1 MTVWKV
7 GYYSDLSGV
16 QLNEQ
21 RQSWIQAARPGQYQ
35 HPKYGV
41 LDFSFERLRR
51 LMDSVKNKVRG
62 IDLDIDYDHK
72 TDAAMGNKAAGW
84 VRDADVRSDGLWL
97 LVEWTEAAA
106 KAIKEKEYRYFS
118 PEFLSEWMDAQGKKF
133 EDVLSGGGITNR
145 PFLKD
150 LLPINL
156 SELSFD
162 GPKDEPNNEGV
173 EMKLSD
179 IAKAIG
185 LSETAT
191 EAEVTAKLAEL
202 VTPPAPPT
210 PEPPKQ
216 NIQLTETIRQ
226 LAETNP
232 MVGTFV
238 HLFDQMAAENQANK
252 VALREQFVATKLSE
266 LDSKDFVIAPAMKKR
281 LSDLGL
287 ALPQEHQEAF
297 WSIIKDMNVNAHSMV
312 QLGEIGGAQI
322 TRTNTPDAVTQLN
335 EMVSEMVKSGRAK
348 SPTDAYDMVLRE
360 NPSMYDAYR
369 KAVYITAQG

>member
-7 GYYSDLSGV
+7 GYYSDLSAI

-72 TDAAMGNKAAGW
+72 TDVAMGNKAAGW
-84 VRDADVRSDGLWL
+84 VRDADVRNDGLWL
-97 LVEWTEAAA
+97 LVEWTEPAAQ
-106 KAIKEKEYRYFS
+106 AIKQKEYRYFS
-118 PEFLSEWMDAQGKKF
+118 PEFLSEWVDAAGKKF

-156 SELSFD
+156 SELDFGQSN
-162 GPKDEPNNEGV
+162 ENNNEGV

-179 IAKAIG
+179 LAKAIG

-202 VTPPAPPT
+202 SKPSTPPT
-210 PEPPKQ
+210 PEPPKES
-216 NIQLTETIRQ
+216 IQLTETIRQ
-226 LAETNP
+226 LAESNP

-238 HLFDQMAAENQANK
+238 QLFDQMAAENAANQVK
-252 VALREQFVATKLSE
+252 LREQYVSTKLSE
-266 LDSKDFVIAPAMKKR
+266 LDSKDFLLAPAMKTQ
-281 LSDLGL
+281 LSELGL
-287 ALPQEHQEAF
+287 ALPTELQEKF
-297 WSIIKDMNVNAHSMV
+297 WDTVKKLHTNAHTLV
-312 QLGEIGGAQI
+312 QLGEIGGAQV
-322 TRTNTPDAVTQLN
+322 TRSNAPGAVQQLN
-335 EMVSEMVKSGRAK
+335 ERVAELVKVGKPASE
-348 SPTDAYDMVLRE
+348 AYDIVLRDDPALYDRYRKE
-360 NPSMYDAYR
+360 IYITSNPS
-369 KAVYITAQG
+369 